1 MSMKWP
7 TTLSK
12 AYMNPSSRRKA
23 GKGKQTWR
31 LYGYDEDLRFVSE
44 RIGGTLLFKPR
55 IKLYHKKTGNCIDCG
70 RRVSIIVSKKSAP
83 IRCMKCNL
91 ESP

>member
-1 MSMKWP
+1 MKWP
-7 TTLSK
+7 ITLSK
-12 AYMNPSSRRKA
+12 AYMNPSSRRKV

-44 RIGGTLLFKPR
+44 RVKGTLLFKPR
-55 IKLYHKKTGNCIDCG
+55 IKLFHKKTGNCIHCG
-70 RRVSIIVSKKSAP
+70 RRVSIIVAKTSAP
-83 IRCMKCNL
+83 IVCMKCNL